1 MKSNTSLRIVLTSSL
16 LLGAGLG
23 FTGCQSRTAG
33 VGKSPA
39 LTKASDTSESIR
51 SASDN
56 VQQMRLQMDSTLAA
70 LRDLTERPGD
80 IRGQFEE
87 VRREFA
93 ALETT
98 SAKVTNSA
106 NKMQN
111 QGDAYLRDWGREVAT
126 IQNPELRG
134 ASFERRD
141 EVAERLE
148 RISRNYQE
156 VRSEY
161 APFRASVMDVI
172 TALSVD
178 LSQRGLETA
187 RPFVARANDRAEPV
201 KNSLDRLSG
210 DFREVGVSLRPGAHD
225 IATTRNR

>member
-1 MKSNTSLRIVLTSSL
+1 M
-16 LLGAGLG
+16 GA
-23 FTGCQSRTAG
+23 TQRQ
-33 VGKSPA
+33 SPA
-39 LTKASDTSESIR
+39 LTKASNTSESIR

-70 LRDLTERPGD
+70 LQELTERPGD

-93 ALETT
+93 ALEST

-106 NKMQN
+106 NRMQN
-111 QGDAYLRDWGREVAT
+111 QSESYLQDWGREVAT
-126 IQNPELRG
+126 IQNAELRG
-134 ASFERRD
+134 ASFQRRD

-156 VRSEY
+156 VRTEY
-161 APFRASVMDVI
+161 APFRASVLDVI

-187 RPFVARANDRAEPV
+187 RPFVARANERAEPV
-201 KNSLDRLSG
+201 RESLGRLSE
-210 DFREVGVSLRPGAHD
+210 DFRDVGLSLRPGARD
-225 IATTRNR
+225 IAATR

>member
-1 MKSNTSLRIVLTSSL
+1 MKSKTTLRIVLASSL
-16 LLGAGLG
+16 LAGAGLG
-23 FTGCQSRTAG
+23 FSGCQSRTAG

-39 LTKASDTSESIR
+39 LAKATSTSESIR

-70 LRDLTERPGD
+70 LQDLTERPGD

-93 ALETT
+93 ALEAT
-98 SAKVTNSA
+98 SAKVTSSA
-106 NKMQN
+106 NRMQN
-111 QGDAYLRDWGREVAT
+111 RGDAYLQDWGREVAT
-126 IQNPELRG
+126 IQNAELRG

-141 EVAERLE
+141 EVADRLE
-148 RISRNYQE
+148 RISRNYQD

-187 RPFVARANDRAEPV
+187 QPFVARANERAEPV
-201 KNSLDRLSG
+201 KESLERLAG

-225 IATTRNR
+225 VATTRNR

>member
-1 MKSNTSLRIVLTSSL
+1 MKTHTTLRIILTSTL
-16 LLGAGLG
+16 LAGAGLG
-23 FTGCQSRTAG
+23 FTGCQTRTGSA
-33 VGKSPA
+33 GKSPA
-39 LTKASDTSESIR
+39 LTKASSTSESIR

-70 LRDLTERPGD
+70 LQDLTERPGD

-98 SAKVTNSA
+98 SGRVTNSA
-106 NKMQN
+106 NRMQN
-111 QGDAYLRDWGREVAT
+111 QSESYLQDWGREVAT
-126 IQNPELRG
+126 IQNAELRG
-134 ASFERRD
+134 ASFQRRD
-141 EVAERLE
+141 EVAERLD

-156 VRSEY
+156 VRAEY
-161 APFRASVMDVI
+161 APFRASVLDVI

-187 RPFVARANDRAEPV
+187 RPFVARANERAEPV
-201 KNSLDRLSG
+201 KESLGRLSE
-210 DFREVGVSLRPGAHD
+210 DFRDVGLSLKPGARD
-225 IATTRNR
+225 IAATR